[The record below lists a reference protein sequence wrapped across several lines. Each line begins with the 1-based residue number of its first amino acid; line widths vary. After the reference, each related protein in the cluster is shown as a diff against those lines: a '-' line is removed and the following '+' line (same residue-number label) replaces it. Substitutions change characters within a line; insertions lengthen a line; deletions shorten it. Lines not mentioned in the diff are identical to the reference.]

1 MISTPT
7 EEYTTSHWVAIQKEI
22 LHNPPFVFFLGRGG
36 GNALE
41 FPPGGGIRTFLK
53 IHPNFALKRQLL
65 GNSC

>member
-22 LHNPPFVFFLGRGG
+22 LHNPPFFLGRGG

-41 FPPGGGIRTFLK
+41 FPGGELE
-53 IHPNFALKRQLL
+53 H
-65 GNSC
+65 S